1 MAPVPTARR
10 ATVTR
15 ASSAPQVTRRCLI
28 AAVPALAAGSSNTQR
43 LTGGGYKIKTTEGS
57 KAANLN
63 GGPDKIW
70 AHPNDWEQQ
79 YKQKSSYYEE
89 LLAKTVANQSK

>member
-1 MAPVPTARR
+1 MAAQKKG
-10 ATVTR
+10 AQYQMK
-15 ASSAPQVTRRCLI
+15 S
-28 AAVPALAAGSSNTQR
+28 
-43 LTGGGYKIKTTEGS
+43 TEGFEKS
-57 KAANLN
+57 NLN
-63 GGPDKIW
+63 GSYSKVW

>member
-1 MAPVPTARR
+1 MARARAQSLTDR
-10 ATVTR
+10 L
-15 ASSAPQVTRRCLI
+15 SF
-28 AAVPALAAGSSNTQR
+28 TQQ
-43 LTGGGYKIKTTEGS
+43 IKTTEGS